1 MRIQVC
7 VRRWAVGLLLM
18 VVAVNGAAREVKELF
33 VAMPDSV
40 VPLLSAVNRADLVD
54 FMASGMK
61 AVVTNR
67 LNGKTEMTQLSPTYL
82 RLSHSGKA
90 SWQMKLLTTAA
101 GDTLICVVATAETP
115 LKDSHLICYDTAWR
129 QQPLNSVMPTWPQ
142 LADFRQTER
151 LAERPSGTVALGAK
165 VAADT
170 ASVGAEATSNA
181 AATGAEAAVV
191 ASEPS
196 DDSRVERLFSR
207 IKMTLIEATLYPDN
221 EELTLRL
228 TSTETLEPDEAEQLK
243 PLLRSAKRYRWQG
256 NGFLPVEE

>member
-1 MRIQVC
+1 MRIQAC

-18 VVAVNGAAREVKELF
+18 VAAVNGAAREVKELF

-67 LNGKTEMTQLSPTYL
+67 LNGKTEMTQLTPTYL

-90 SWQMKLLTTAA
+90 SWQMKLLTSAA

-115 LKDSHLICYDTAWR
+115 VKDSHLICYDTAWR
-129 QQPLNSVMPTWPQ
+129 QQPLRRLMPSWPQ
-142 LADFRQTER
+142 LANFRQPER
-151 LAERPSGTVALGAK
+151 VAESPS
-165 VAADT
+165 D
-170 ASVGAEATSNA
+170 ASVAGTEATSST
-181 AATGAEAAVV
+181 AATGAEATSSTAATGAGAVV
-191 ASEPS
+191 DASESS

-207 IKMTLIEATLYPDN
+207 IKMTLIEATLNPDN

-228 TSTETLEPDEAEQLK
+228 TSTETLDPDEAEQLK

>member
-151 LAERPSGTVALGAK
+151 LVERPSGTVALGAK
-165 VAADT
+165 VAADA
-170 ASVGAEATSNA
+170 ASVGAESTSNA
-181 AATGAEAAVV
+181 AATGAGAVV
-191 ASEPS
+191 DASEPS
-196 DDSRVERLFSR
+196 DDSRVERLFSK

-243 PLLRSAKRYRWQG
+243 PLLRPAKRYRWQG